1 MAPYT
6 NIPLSPAELSYLH
19 TSLTQSPPLR
29 PDGRSPTQFRPLIAE
44 SDILPSAN
52 GSARICFADGT
63 EAIVGV
69 KAEVEKTRS
78 AVSSHSGSDVNGED
92 HSQGVLGL
100 GTGSGRD
107 VEDEDRMDADGSGS
121 EGKGGKGRDEWVEVA
136 IDVPGMRDDD
146 ALPVFLSAMLTE
158 ALLADGGL
166 KDRLWI
172 NRRFHWRLYIDVS
185 FYLPKSLT
193 AYPLSS
199 ANPFDKGE
207 VREKWKR
214 TKKKKKKKKKTNTQS
229 QILLLSQPL
238 SYPLPLLSLT
248 THLALLSTRLPALV
262 SERDE
267 DPLFNDDWEASTFLY
282 PKPSPSDSSNAAQSP
297 PPPITLLVVSVS
309 SSSSS
314 SASGGEGQST
324 TILFDPSREELAVA
338 DAVVAISLGVFFPPS
353 PTTTPQASSSS
364 SAQQASSSEE
374 PTLSLLALRTI
385 DPPSRLTAAGVPDRL
400 NTTTPSS
407 ATPTSTANSGAGGNG
422 SAEVSG
428 QDVAALKEKVRGGG
442 AGAGTGTGTA
452 GGGGGDAGKDTVW
465 YPPRGGLKRGALGRM

>member
-6 NIPLSPAELSYLH
+6 NLPLSPAELSYLH
-19 TSLTQSPPLR
+19 TSLTQSPPIR

-78 AVSSHSGSDVNGED
+78 AFSSFNASDATGEE

-100 GTGSGRD
+100 GKGSGRD
-107 VEDEDRMDADGSGS
+107 VEDDDDRMEDDVADGNGS
-121 EGKGGKGRDEWVEVA
+121 EGKGKGRDEWVEVA

-172 NRRFHWRLYIDVS
+172 NRRFHWRLYID
-185 FYLPKSLT
+185 
-193 AYPLSS
+193 
-199 ANPFDKGE
+199 
-207 VREKWKR
+207 
-214 TKKKKKKKKKTNTQS
+214 
-229 QILLLSQPL
+229 ILLLSQPL

-282 PKPSPSDSSNAAQSP
+282 PKTSSPSSSSSSSTAAPPS
-297 PPPITLLVVSVS
+297 PPPITLLVVSISPS
-309 SSSSS
+309 SSSGAAADNS
-314 SASGGEGQST
+314 

-338 DAVVAISLGVFFPPS
+338 DAVVAISLGVG
-353 PTTTPQASSSS
+353 PQSSSSSSSSSS
-364 SAQQASSSEE
+364 SAEQHP
-374 PTLSLLALRTI
+374 PTTTTKTKPELRLLALRTI
-385 DPPSRLTAAGVPDRL
+385 DPPSRLTSAGTPDSL
-400 NTTTPSS
+400 NTTT
-407 ATPTSTANSGAGGNG
+407 TTSPAGAGGNSG
-422 SAEVSG
+422 GAEVVVVG
-428 QDVAALKEKVRGGG
+428 QDLAALKERVRGGG
-442 AGAGTGTGTA
+442 STGTGGNGTGTG
-452 GGGGGDAGKDTVW
+452 GEDRKDAGKDTVW
-465 YPPRGGLKRGALGRM
+465 YPPRGGGLKRGSIARMVRLCVEGDGTTKGVGWEVLEGLAGVGGVGEGR